1 MNITISN
8 LKSYSL
14 KGNKNI
20 VIYMNPSNGNSLSG
34 DSSYIFNKIL
44 INELNNYD
52 YSFEIISQY
61 NPNWQNVKC
70 YQIEQGNNKYAVR
83 FTFNSHKLAEIL
95 NEIENFDI
103 FYLNQSEHGEAI
115 KSVFLS
121 TNLSEVPIVTY
132 IHYLPVWSIKNGNIN
147 FDSSLNQGGLGKAIL
162 RKQLGTCEV
171 SARIIVHSQFAR
183 NLLIETA
190 NNLKF
195 EITPQK
201 IEIIP
206 PPLDPEVFNLIPNKR
221 TITEPPI
228 LIYNSRLYDHY
239 GIKKILRYL
248 KEFKSNKS
256 LKLYVTDPSGK
267 RTPIQD
273 QLDPSVNNNRKLFTK
288 NSNYHY
294 LGKLERN
301 DYFKLLNQCS
311 IGLAPIRPALWSMS
325 VMDLMVLK
333 IPVIAP
339 NVGAYPEMIPSG
351 LLYDNQEAF
360 NNILKELLISPD
372 FYAESSE
379 KCYTSASHQYPP
391 LIASKFDKVFRKLM

>member
-1 MNITISN
+1 MNITISD
-8 LKSYSL
+8 LKTYS
-14 KGNKNI
+14 KKEYKKI
-20 VIYMNPSNGNSLSG
+20 VIYMNPSNGNSLSS

-44 INELNNYD
+44 INELNSYD
-52 YSFEIISQY
+52 YNFEVISQY
-61 NPNWQNVKC
+61 NPNWQNIKFH
-70 YQIEQGNNKYAVR
+70 QIKQGDHKYSVR
-83 FTFNSHKLAEIL
+83 FNFDSRQLEQIL
-95 NEIENFDI
+95 NEIVNLDI

-121 TNLSEVPIVTY
+121 INLSEIPIVTY
-132 IHYLPVWSIKNGNIN
+132 IHYLPIWSIKNGNIN
-147 FDSSLNQGGLGKAIL
+147 FDSSLNQGGLGKSIL

-183 NLLIETA
+183 NLLIEAA

-221 TITEPPI
+221 TILEPPI

-239 GIKKILRYL
+239 GIQEILRYL

-256 LKLYVTDPSGK
+256 LKLYITDPSGK

-288 NSNYHY
+288 NSNFHY
-294 LGKLERN
+294 FGKLERKE
-301 DYFKLLNQCS
+301 YFKLLDQCS
-311 IGLAPIRPALWSMS
+311 IGLAPIRPAPWSMS

-339 NVGAYPEMIPSG
+339 NVGAYPEMIPSE
-351 LLYDNQEAF
+351 LLYENQETF
-360 NNILKELLISPD
+360 NNILKEILTSPD

-379 KCYTSASHQYPP
+379 KCYKSALYQYPP
-391 LIASKFDKVFRKLM
+391 LIASRFDKVFRKLM